1 MAASDFV
8 GFFILAYADRVLGH
22 PQLFYA
28 NQYKEI
34 CYKKN
39 SYLRIFHGA

>member
-1 MAASDFV
+1 MADSDCV

-34 CYKKN
+34 RYKNN
-39 SYLRIFHGA
+39 SYFRIFHGA